1 MRSLSL
7 RVRSLLIACV
17 ALLVFIPVTVFTLSQ
32 AYTSSLEEAKY
43 NELKLMTLSLIS
55 VFEMDDGAPVMPD
68 MLFDEQ
74 LNLPDSGYLG
84 VIQLTQAT
92 VWISASG
99 LETHVDTLPTPPDIG
114 EEFYVAG
121 HPLDGQ
127 HPDYFVYSYTAEFED
142 GDGYLP
148 VTFFVFNHNADFE
161 NERRIYLRS
170 VWQYLIALGFGL
182 IILLVVGM
190 NTLLKPVRALIQ
202 EIELTS
208 HGQQHQLS
216 ANYPSEFTPLKQSI
230 NALLSAEAE
239 QRQRYK
245 NSLGDLAHSL
255 KTPLAVALGT
265 PDLPRSAQ
273 EPLQQID
280 ALIQRQLKRATA
292 GASNWDKGIEIAP
305 VVKQITNALNK
316 VYRDKSLQISVEG
329 NDGQFYGDKTDLMEI
344 LGNLMDNACKAADR
358 HIRITITEHA
368 YQTDLCIEDDGPG
381 IPPEQVERLL
391 TRGQRLDAYTEGQ
404 GIGMAVVAD
413 LLAAYEAKLAIGQ
426 STLGGAI
433 FTLSFPAPLRMPGT
447 GNA

>member
-17 ALLVFIPVTVFTLSQ
+17 ALVVFIPVTVLTLSQ

-74 LNLPDSGYLG
+74 LNLPNSGYLG

-99 LETHVDTLPTPPDIG
+99 LETHIESLPASPDVGG
-114 EEFYVAG
+114 ELYVAE
-121 HPLDGQ
+121 HALDGQ
-127 HPDYFVYSYTAEFED
+127 HPTYFAYSYTAEFED
-142 GDGYLP
+142 GDNYLP
-148 VTFFVFNHNADFE
+148 VTFFVFNNNADFE

-170 VWQYLIALGFGL
+170 VWQYLIALGLGL
-182 IILLVVGM
+182 IVLLVLGM
-190 NTLLKPVRALIQ
+190 NTLLKPVRALIS
-202 EIELTS
+202 EIEHTS
-208 HGQQHQLS
+208 NGQQQQLT

-265 PDLPRSAQ
+265 QGLPASAQ
-273 EPLQQID
+273 ESLQQID

-292 GASNWDKGIEIAP
+292 GTTSWDKGIAIAP
-305 VVKQITNALNK
+305 VAQQISNALNK
-316 VYRDKSLQISVEG
+316 VYRDKALQIAVNGEQ
-329 NDGQFYGDKTDLMEI
+329 GQFFGDKTDLMEI
-344 LGNLMDNACKAADR
+344 LGNLMDNACKAAER
-358 HIRITITEHA
+358 HIQVTINETP
-368 YQTDLCIEDDGPG
+368 YQTELYIEDDGPG

-391 TRGQRLDAYTEGQ
+391 TRGQRLDSYTEGQ

-413 LLAAYEAKLAIGQ
+413 LLAAYEAKLAIGR
-426 STLGGAI
+426 SELGGAM
-433 FTLSFPAPLRMPGT
+433 FTITFPAPIRMPG
-447 GNA
+447 